1 MINYLYSWRKIKL
14 NVFYSKRKKKQY
26 LALNITRNEYK
37 IKHDFVVEY
46 LGCLVDENMSGE
58 SMAKMALKKLME
70 KRDFFIGRIGT
81 YLTLLK
87 ECYPTL

>member
-58 SMAKMALKKLME
+58 SMAKMALKKLI
-70 KRDFFIGRIGT
+70 IGRIGT